1 MAALSRIL
9 VVDLTRY
16 LPGPYASRELLRLG
30 ARVVHLEPPDGDPMR
45 ALAPAWYDAINAG
58 KESVVCDLKAD
69 PDFGRALC
77 AHADVVLEGFRPG
90 VAERLGV
97 GYDRMPRGVVYCS
110 ISGYGATGPNAN
122 RAGHD
127 LNYQG
132 YAGVLADTA
141 PALPPVQVADLAGG
155 ALVAV
160 TEILAALVEREH
172 SGRGRRIDLSL
183 THGAHRLV
191 AHRITP
197 DPLPRLLTGGLAS
210 YAIYETADGR
220 HLTVGA
226 LEPKFFERLCE
237 LIDRPELVR
246 RQYDPASQDELNAAL
261 AEAFAA
267 KPLVAW
273 LELFDGEDV
282 SIGPVATREEAAV
295 EFGEPVAGRPPSL
308 GEHTEDWHRELGI

>member
-1 MAALSRIL
+1 
-9 VVDLTRY
+9 
-16 LPGPYASRELLRLG
+16 
-30 ARVVHLEPPDGDPMR
+30 MR

-58 KESVVCDLKAD
+58 KQSVVCDLKAD

-77 AHADVVLEGFRPG
+77 ARADVVLEGFRPG

-110 ISGYGATGPNAN
+110 ISGYGSTGPNAH

-141 PALPPVQVADLAGG
+141 PGLPPVQVADLAGG

-160 TEILAALVEREH
+160 SEILAALLEREQ

-191 AHRITP
+191 AHRELP

-220 HLTVGA
+220 HVTVGA
-226 LEPKFFERLCE
+226 LETRFFERLCE
-237 LIDRPELVR
+237 L
-246 RQYDPASQDELNAAL
+246 
-261 AEAFAA
+261 
-267 KPLVAW
+267 
-273 LELFDGEDV
+273 
-282 SIGPVATREEAAV
+282 
-295 EFGEPVAGRPPSL
+295 
-308 GEHTEDWHRELGI
+308 